1 MTTNKKSSPINYNEV
16 IPARFTKN
24 FDEVVKYEL
33 CVTVRVANVEPK
45 PNCNENRKDLI
56 TRLKRNGVY
65 KAVDLGGIN
74 SAKQLRKYL
83 KVGKFK

>member
-1 MTTNKKSSPINYNEV
+1 MKLLNMNYV
-16 IPARFTKN
+16 LP
-24 FDEVVKYEL
+24 L
-33 CVTVRVANVEPK
+33 GSNVEPK

-74 SAKQLRKYL
+74 SAKQLKYF